1 MENLNNF
8 GLRDDGIN
16 IDTINSTYSAAVIKL
31 TVIYNSSPMRGK
43 NIAGGPILVFLE
55 CF

>member
-16 IDTINSTYSAAVIKL
+16 IDTINSTYSAAVLKL
-31 TVIYNSSPMRGK
+31 TVIYNSSSMRGK
-43 NIAGGPILVFLE
+43 KTSQEDQSL